1 MRPALIIGYR
11 AVTLRACRSLGIP
24 TVTVVGAPQRD
35 WGDLDET
42 LLDEHV
48 VVDDHHNVESVVSG
62 LLRAGLLDD
71 RYQAVYTADEFS
83 LVEAAALAEVLHA
96 RGLGVPTAVAFRDKY
111 VQKTLVRDA
120 GFPTAEIELIPDL
133 ADPPAGLEERFSFPA
148 VLKPVAGGGTM
159 STTLVDR
166 REALA
171 DAIAAARETAST
183 WRTFLLESFNR
194 GQEWNIDGF
203 VADGELGLLAVEAYR
218 DNCLRTI
225 KSGALIGS
233 ILFDPVREAW
243 VYEVARPYVSAVL
256 EALGLRHGIFHMEA
270 FWDGAGLTFGEC
282 AARIAGGFHSEVVA
296 HKYGVDLPTVA
307 VQLAYGLDPPT
318 ERDPVIDD
326 AVGFTF
332 LPTVP
337 GTLESCPSPEE
348 LAQLANVVSAVLEVS
363 PGSVMSDMSS
373 TTIARAGL
381 ALVAAED
388 EPTLERRMDEVAEWF
403 RERVVVRDAPAPQ
416 AAA

>member
-1 MRPALIIGYR
+1 MSSWIRPKTSPRTRSVPNSSSR
-11 AVTLRACRSLGIP
+11 ADTSSSSGRGTRRLFRHAATLARS
-24 TVTVVGAPQRD
+24 T
-35 WGDLDET
+35 
-42 LLDEHV
+42 
-48 VVDDHHNVESVVSG
+48 
-62 LLRAGLLDD
+62 AGRGVWD
-71 RYQAVYTADEFS
+71 
-83 LVEAAALAEVLHA
+83 ALASG
-96 RGLGVPTAVAFRDKY
+96 RGHESI
-111 VQKTLVRDA
+111 
-120 GFPTAEIELIPDL
+120 AEIELIPYL

-337 GTLESCPSPEE
+337 GT
-348 LAQLANVVSAVLEVS
+348 
-363 PGSVMSDMSS
+363 
-373 TTIARAGL
+373 
-381 ALVAAED
+381 
-388 EPTLERRMDEVAEWF
+388 
-403 RERVVVRDAPAPQ
+403 
-416 AAA
+416 